1 MSTFILQLHHVEVQ
15 FTIIGEIC
23 FHVKGPDV
31 VKIMGFI
38 SFFKLYV
45 LKGMLKMY
53 QENGGGGG
61 HTSRPY
67 MHQNVTKI

>member
-15 FTIIGEIC
+15 FTITRKKF
-23 FHVKGPDV
+23 FHVKGPNII
-31 VKIMGFI
+31 KIIEFI
-38 SFFKLYV
+38 SFFKSYM
-45 LKGMLKMY
+45 LKGILKIY